1 MNGTTQ
7 HTSRWTSQWLAWA
20 EKSHLLAVV
29 MLLVMGTVMF
39 APGIATLQPMDR
51 DEPRFAQASKQMMES
66 GDYVDIR
73 FQDEARHKKPVGI
86 YWLQVATVELGQWA
100 GISDAKS
107 QIWLYRLPSL
117 LGALLTLLGTYVAG
131 LAFLS
136 RRAAFMAAIL
146 TGSTILLGVE
156 ARLAKTDAMLTATI
170 VWAFAVML
178 HAFQLWRHNDRI
190 SAQDHPV
197 SLGLVLCFWV
207 VLALSLLIKGPI
219 LPILIALALAVV
231 WLSQRDLGWF
241 KTISPVWGPILTLLL
256 VLPWF
261 IAIMMKSGGEF
272 FSASVGQ
279 DMMSKVAGA
288 QERHGGPP
296 GTYLLVFFGTA
307 WPLAPLFCLSVP
319 FIWRARREAIVVFLL
334 GWIVPFWIIL
344 ELVPT
349 KLPHYVLPLYP
360 AMALLV
366 CLAAER
372 GMISVAGW
380 GVKLA
385 MAGLVLPVV
394 LLLAGLSAGAL
405 WLGDGLP
412 VLALVILL
420 LALWPIIEA
429 ARTLSRGLIAQTG
442 MLAFASMVLVSA
454 AVYMAGSP
462 VLQSIRISDRLAQA
476 MARPDCA
483 DKHLAMLGYSEPS
496 LVFLTRTDLQFL
508 PPVAMVA
515 FLQQPG
521 CRIAGVT
528 ANQMKDFE
536 AARIAAGLDVT
547 PVEVVRGFNINGGK
561 RLEVSIFVRRDNH
574 ALVQKPEASKP

>member
-1 MNGTTQ
+1 MNGITHQTT
-7 HTSRWTSQWLAWA
+7 SWTEKCLEWA
-20 EKSHLLAVV
+20 DKSHVLAVLMV
-29 MLLVMGTVMF
+29 LVMGIVMF

-86 YWLQVATVELGQWA
+86 YWLQVASVELGSWA
-100 GISDAKS
+100 GISEARS

-117 LGALLTLLGTYVAG
+117 LGALLTLLGTYAAG

-156 ARLAKTDAMLTATI
+156 ARLAKTDAVLTATI

-178 HAFQLWRHNDRI
+178 HAFQQWRRDDRI
-190 SAQDHPV
+190 NPTDHAMPF
-197 SLGLVLCFWV
+197 GFVLCFWS
-207 VLALSLLIKGPI
+207 VLALSLLVKGPI
-219 LPILIALALAVV
+219 LPILMALALAVV
-231 WLSQRDLGWF
+231 WLLQRDLGWF
-241 KTISPVWGPILTLLL
+241 KTITPFWGPILTLLL

-261 IAIMMKSGGEF
+261 VAIMMKSGGEF

-319 FIWRARREAIVVFLL
+319 FIWRHKRDAVVLFLL

-394 LLLAGLSAGAL
+394 VLLVGLTGGSL
-405 WLGDGLP
+405 WLGDQLP
-412 VLALVILL
+412 VMALLVLL
-420 LALWPIIEA
+420 LALWPVIEA
-429 ARTLSRGLIAQTG
+429 ARALHKGLIAQTG
-442 MLAFASMVLVSA
+442 LLAFAGMVLVSV

-476 MARPDCA
+476 MEKPDCG

-508 PPVAMVA
+508 PAQAMVS

-528 ANQMKDFE
+528 GNQMKDFE
-536 AARIAAGLDVT
+536 AARLAAGLDLV
-547 PVEVVRGFNINGGK
+547 PVEVVKGFNINGGK
-561 RLEVSIFVRRDNH
+561 RLEVSIFARRDNH
-574 ALVQKPEASKP
+574 VLEQKPEASKP

>member
-1 MNGTTQ
+1 MNGTTH
-7 HTSRWTSQWLAWA
+7 HTTGWMAKCLEWA
-20 EKSHLLAVV
+20 DKSHVLAVL
-29 MLLVMGTVMF
+29 MLLVMGIVMF

-86 YWLQVATVELGQWA
+86 YWLQVASVELGSWA
-100 GISDAKS
+100 GISEARS
-107 QIWLYRLPSL
+107 QIWLYRMPSL

-156 ARLAKTDAMLTATI
+156 ARLAKTDAVLTATI

-178 HAFQLWRHNDRI
+178 HAYQQWRRDDRI
-190 SAQDHPV
+190 KTTDHAMPF
-197 SLGLVLCFWV
+197 GFILCFWG
-207 VLALSLLIKGPI
+207 VLALSLLVKGPI
-219 LPILIALALAVV
+219 LPILMALALAVV
-231 WLSQRDLGWF
+231 WLLQRDLGWF
-241 KTISPVWGPILTLLL
+241 KTITPFWGPILTLLL

-261 IAIMMKSGGEF
+261 VAIMMKSGGEF

-319 FIWRARREAIVVFLL
+319 FIWRHKRDAVVLFLL

-380 GVKLA
+380 SVKLA
-385 MAGLVLPVV
+385 MAGLVLPVIV
-394 LLLAGLSAGAL
+394 LLAGLTGGSL
-405 WLGDGLP
+405 WLGDQLP
-412 VLALVILL
+412 VMALLVLL
-420 LALWPIIEA
+420 LALWPVIEA
-429 ARTLSRGLIAQTG
+429 ARALHKGLIAQTG
-442 MLAFASMVLVSA
+442 LLAFAAMVLVSV

-476 MARPDCA
+476 MEKPDCG

-508 PPVAMVA
+508 PAQAMVS

-528 ANQMKDFE
+528 GNQMKDFE
-536 AARIAAGLDVT
+536 AARLAAGLDLV
-547 PVEVVRGFNINGGK
+547 PVEVVKGFNINGGK
-561 RLEVSIFVRRDNH
+561 RLEVSIFARRDNH
-574 ALVQKPEASKP
+574 ALEQKPEASKP

>member
-1 MNGTTQ
+1 MNFTTD
-7 HTSRWTSQWLAWA
+7 HTTRWTTKCLEWA
-20 EKSHLLAVV
+20 EKSHFFAVI
-29 MLLVMGTVMF
+29 MLLLMGIVMF

-51 DEPRFAQASKQMMES
+51 DEPRFAQASKQMMET
-66 GDYVDIR
+66 GDYIDIR

-86 YWLQVATVELGQWA
+86 YWMQVASVELGSWA
-100 GISDAKS
+100 GISEAKS

-117 LGALLTLLGTYVAG
+117 LGALLTLIGTYVAG

-136 RRAAFMAAIL
+136 RKAAFLAAVL

-170 VWAFAVML
+170 VWSFAVMV
-178 HAFQLWRHNDRI
+178 HAFQQWRHDDRI
-190 SAQDHPV
+190 SAAEHHV
-197 SLGLVLCFWV
+197 SLGFVLCFWIT
-207 VLALSLLIKGPI
+207 LAVSLLIKGPI
-219 LPILIALALAVV
+219 LPILMALTLAVV
-231 WLSQRDLGWF
+231 WLSQRELGWF
-241 KTISPVWGPILTLLL
+241 KTITPIWGPILTLLL

-261 IAIMMKSGGEF
+261 VAIMMKSGGEF

-307 WPLAPLFCLSVP
+307 WPLAPLFCLSLP
-319 FIWRARREAIVVFLL
+319 FIVRARRDAIVVFLL

-372 GMISVAGW
+372 GMISVASW

-385 MAGLVLPVV
+385 MVGLVLPVV
-394 LLLAGLSAGAL
+394 LLLIGLTGGSL
-405 WLGDGLP
+405 WLGDQLP
-412 VLALVILL
+412 VLAILILL
-420 LALWPIIEA
+420 MALWPTIAA
-429 ARTLSRGLIAQTG
+429 ARSLHKGLIAQTG
-442 MLAFASMVLVSA
+442 LLTFAAMVLVSS

-476 MARPDCA
+476 LESPDCH

-508 PPVAMVA
+508 PPASMVA
-515 FLQQPG
+515 FLQQSG

-528 ANQMKDFE
+528 ANQLKDFD
-536 AARIAAGLDVT
+536 AARLAAGMDLV
-547 PVEVVRGFNINGGK
+547 PVEVVSGFNINGGK
-561 RLEVSIFVRRDNH
+561 RLDVSIFVRRDNH
-574 ALVQKPEASKP
+574 ALENKPETSKP

>member
-1 MNGTTQ
+1 MNGTSQ
-7 HTSRWTSQWLAWA
+7 HTTRWTSQSLEWA
-20 EKSHLLAVV
+20 EKSHILAVV
-29 MLLVMGTVMF
+29 MLIVMGLAMF

-51 DEPRFAQASKQMMES
+51 DEPRFAQASKQMTES

-86 YWLQVATVELGQWA
+86 YWLQVASVELGEWA
-100 GISDAKS
+100 GISEAKS

-117 LGALLTLLGTYVAG
+117 IGALLTLLGTYVAG

-178 HAFQLWRHNDRI
+178 HAFQQWRHNDRI
-190 SAQDHPV
+190 SADDHPL
-197 SLGLVLCFWV
+197 SLGFVLCFWV
-207 VLALSLLIKGPI
+207 CLAVSLLIKGPI
-219 LPILIALALAVV
+219 LPILIALTLVVV

-241 KTISPVWGPILTLLL
+241 KTITPVWGPILTLLL

-261 IAIMMKSGGEF
+261 VAIMMKSGGEF

-307 WPLAPLFCLSVP
+307 WPLAPLFCLSLP
-319 FIWRARREAIVVFLL
+319 FIWRSIRDAIVVFLL

-385 MAGLVLPVV
+385 MVGLVVPVV
-394 LLLAGLSAGAL
+394 ALLAGLAGGSL
-405 WLGDGLP
+405 WLGDPLP
-412 VLALVILL
+412 VLALVVLL
-420 LALWPIIEA
+420 IALWPTVEA
-429 ARTLSRGLIAQTG
+429 ARALGKGLIAQTG
-442 MLAFASMVLVSA
+442 LLAFAAMVLVSM
-454 AVYMAGSP
+454 AVYLAGSP

-476 MARPDCA
+476 MARVDCG

-508 PPVAMVA
+508 PPVAMVS

-528 ANQMKDFE
+528 ANQMNDFE
-536 AARIAAGLDVT
+536 AARMAAGLDLA
-547 PVEVVRGFNINGGK
+547 PVELVKGFNINGGK

-574 ALVQKPEASKP
+574 ALDQKPEASKP

>member
-1 MNGTTQ
+1 
-7 HTSRWTSQWLAWA
+7 
-20 EKSHLLAVV
+20 
-29 MLLVMGTVMF
+29 MLIVMGLAMF

-51 DEPRFAQASKQMMES
+51 DEPRFAQASKQMTES

-86 YWLQVATVELGQWA
+86 YWLQVASVELGEWA
-100 GISDAKS
+100 GISEAKS

-117 LGALLTLLGTYVAG
+117 IGALLTLLGTYVAG

-178 HAFQLWRHNDRI
+178 HAFQQWRHNDRI
-190 SAQDHPV
+190 SADDHPV
-197 SLGLVLCFWV
+197 SLGFVLCFWV
-207 VLALSLLIKGPI
+207 CLAVSLLIKGPI
-219 LPILIALALAVV
+219 LPILMALTLVVV

-241 KTISPVWGPILTLLL
+241 KTITPVWGPILTLLL

-261 IAIMMKSGGEF
+261 VAIMMKSGGEF

-307 WPLAPLFCLSVP
+307 WPLAPLFCLSLP
-319 FIWRARREAIVVFLL
+319 FIWRSRRDAIVVFLL

-385 MAGLVLPVV
+385 MVGLVVPVV
-394 LLLAGLSAGAL
+394 ALLAGLAGGSL
-405 WLGDGLP
+405 WLGDPLP
-412 VLALVILL
+412 VLALVVLL
-420 LALWPIIEA
+420 IALWPTVEA
-429 ARTLSRGLIAQTG
+429 ARALGKGLIAQTG
-442 MLAFASMVLVSA
+442 LLAFAAMVLVST
-454 AVYMAGSP
+454 AVYLAGSP

-476 MARPDCA
+476 MARVDCG

-508 PPVAMVA
+508 PPAAMVS

-536 AARIAAGLDVT
+536 AARMAAGLDLA
-547 PVEVVRGFNINGGK
+547 PVELVKGFNINGGK

-574 ALVQKPEASKP
+574 ALDQKPEASKP

>member
-1 MNGTTQ
+1 M
-7 HTSRWTSQWLAWA
+7 
-20 EKSHLLAVV
+20 V
-29 MLLVMGTVMF
+29 LVMGIVMF

-86 YWLQVATVELGQWA
+86 YWLQVASVELGSWA
-100 GISDAKS
+100 GISEARS

-117 LGALLTLLGTYVAG
+117 LGALLTLLGTYAAG

-156 ARLAKTDAMLTATI
+156 ARLAKTDAVLTATI

-178 HAFQLWRHNDRI
+178 HAFQQWRRDDRI
-190 SAQDHPV
+190 NPTDHAMPF
-197 SLGLVLCFWV
+197 GFVLCFWS
-207 VLALSLLIKGPI
+207 VLALSLLVKGPI
-219 LPILIALALAVV
+219 LPILMALALAVV
-231 WLSQRDLGWF
+231 WLLQRDLGWF
-241 KTISPVWGPILTLLL
+241 KTITPFWGPILTLLL

-261 IAIMMKSGGEF
+261 VAIMMKSGGEF

-319 FIWRARREAIVVFLL
+319 FIWRHKRDAVVLFLL

-394 LLLAGLSAGAL
+394 VLLVGLTGGSL
-405 WLGDGLP
+405 WLGDQLP
-412 VLALVILL
+412 VMALLVLL
-420 LALWPIIEA
+420 LALWPVIEA
-429 ARTLSRGLIAQTG
+429 ARALHKGLIAQTG
-442 MLAFASMVLVSA
+442 LLAYAGMVLVSV

-476 MARPDCA
+476 MEKPECG

-508 PPVAMVA
+508 LAQAMVS

-528 ANQMKDFE
+528 GNQMRDFE
-536 AARIAAGLDVT
+536 AARLAAGLDLV
-547 PVEVVRGFNINGGK
+547 PVEVVKGFNINGGK
-561 RLEVSIFVRRDNH
+561 RLEVSIFARRDNH
-574 ALVQKPEASKP
+574 ALEQKPEASKP

>member
-1 MNGTTQ
+1 MNGTSQ
-7 HTSRWTSQWLAWA
+7 HTTRWTSQSLEWA
-20 EKSHLLAVV
+20 EKSHILAVV
-29 MLLVMGTVMF
+29 MLIVMGLAMF

-51 DEPRFAQASKQMMES
+51 DEPRFAQASKQMTES

-86 YWLQVATVELGQWA
+86 YWLQVASVELGEWA
-100 GISDAKS
+100 GISEAKS

-117 LGALLTLLGTYVAG
+117 IGALLTLLGTYVAG

-178 HAFQLWRHNDRI
+178 HAFQQWRHNDRI
-190 SAQDHPV
+190 SADDHPV
-197 SLGLVLCFWV
+197 SLGFVLCFWV
-207 VLALSLLIKGPI
+207 CLAVSLLIKGPI
-219 LPILIALALAVV
+219 LPILMALTLVVV

-241 KTISPVWGPILTLLL
+241 KTITPVWGPILTLLL

-261 IAIMMKSGGEF
+261 VAIMMKSGGEF

-307 WPLAPLFCLSVP
+307 WPLAPLFCLSLP
-319 FIWRARREAIVVFLL
+319 FTWRSRRDAIVVFLL

-385 MAGLVLPVV
+385 MVGLVVPVV
-394 LLLAGLSAGAL
+394 ALLAGLAGGSL
-405 WLGDGLP
+405 WLGDPLP
-412 VLALVILL
+412 VLALVVLL
-420 LALWPIIEA
+420 IALWPTVEA
-429 ARTLSRGLIAQTG
+429 ARALGKGLIAQTG
-442 MLAFASMVLVSA
+442 LLAFAAMVLVST
-454 AVYMAGSP
+454 AVYLAGSP

-476 MARPDCA
+476 MARVDCG

-508 PPVAMVA
+508 PPAAMVS

-536 AARIAAGLDVT
+536 AARMAAGLDLA
-547 PVEVVRGFNINGGK
+547 PVELVKGFNINGGK

-574 ALVQKPEASKP
+574 ALDQKPEASKP

>member
-1 MNGTTQ
+1 MNGTSQ
-7 HTSRWTSQWLAWA
+7 HTTRWTSQSLEWA
-20 EKSHLLAVV
+20 EKSHILAVV
-29 MLLVMGTVMF
+29 MLIVMGLAMF

-51 DEPRFAQASKQMMES
+51 DEPRFAQASKQMTES

-86 YWLQVATVELGQWA
+86 YWLQVASVELGEWA
-100 GISDAKS
+100 GISEAKS

-117 LGALLTLLGTYVAG
+117 IGALLTLLGTYVAG

-178 HAFQLWRHNDRI
+178 HAFQQWRHNDRI
-190 SAQDHPV
+190 SADDHPL
-197 SLGLVLCFWV
+197 SLGFVLCFWV
-207 VLALSLLIKGPI
+207 CLAVSLLIKGPI
-219 LPILIALALAVV
+219 LPILIALTLVVV

-241 KTISPVWGPILTLLL
+241 KTITPVWGPILTLLL

-261 IAIMMKSGGEF
+261 VAIMMKSGGEF

-307 WPLAPLFCLSVP
+307 WPLAPLFCLSLP
-319 FIWRARREAIVVFLL
+319 FIWRSIRDAIVVFLL

-385 MAGLVLPVV
+385 MVGLVVPVV
-394 LLLAGLSAGAL
+394 ALLAGLAGGSL
-405 WLGDGLP
+405 WLGDPLP
-412 VLALVILL
+412 VLALVVLL
-420 LALWPIIEA
+420 IALWPTVEA
-429 ARTLSRGLIAQTG
+429 ARALGKGLIAQTG
-442 MLAFASMVLVSA
+442 LLAFAAMVLVST
-454 AVYMAGSP
+454 AVYLAGSP

-476 MARPDCA
+476 MARVDCG

-508 PPVAMVA
+508 PPAAMVS

-528 ANQMKDFE
+528 ANQMNDFE
-536 AARIAAGLDVT
+536 AARMAAGLDLA
-547 PVEVVRGFNINGGK
+547 PVELVKGFNINGGK

-574 ALVQKPEASKP
+574 ALDQKPEASKP

>member
-1 MNGTTQ
+1 MNGTPH
-7 HTSRWTSQWLAWA
+7 HTTGWTAKCLEWA
-20 EKSHLLAVV
+20 DKSHVLAVLMV
-29 MLLVMGTVMF
+29 LVMGIVMF

-86 YWLQVATVELGQWA
+86 YWLQVASVELGSWA
-100 GISDAKS
+100 GISEARS

-117 LGALLTLLGTYVAG
+117 LGALLTLLGTYAAG

-156 ARLAKTDAMLTATI
+156 ARLAKTDAVLTATI

-178 HAFQLWRHNDRI
+178 HAFQQWRRDDRI
-190 SAQDHPV
+190 NPTDHEMPF
-197 SLGLVLCFWV
+197 GFVLCFWS
-207 VLALSLLIKGPI
+207 VLALSLLVKGPI
-219 LPILIALALAVV
+219 LPILMALALAVV
-231 WLSQRDLGWF
+231 WLLQRDLGWF
-241 KTISPVWGPILTLLL
+241 KTITPFWGPILTLLL

-261 IAIMMKSGGEF
+261 VAIMMKSGGEF

-319 FIWRARREAIVVFLL
+319 FIWRHKRDAVVLFLL

-394 LLLAGLSAGAL
+394 VLLVGLTGGSL
-405 WLGDGLP
+405 WLGDQLP
-412 VLALVILL
+412 VMALLVLL
-420 LALWPIIEA
+420 LALWPVIEA
-429 ARTLSRGLIAQTG
+429 ARALHKGLIAQTG
-442 MLAFASMVLVSA
+442 LLAYAGMVLVSV

-476 MARPDCA
+476 MEKPECG

-496 LVFLTRTDLQFL
+496 LVFLTRTDLLFL
-508 PPVAMVA
+508 PAQAMVS

-528 ANQMKDFE
+528 GNQMRDFE
-536 AARIAAGLDVT
+536 AARLAAGLDLV
-547 PVEVVRGFNINGGK
+547 PVEVVKGFNINGGK
-561 RLEVSIFVRRDNH
+561 RLEVSIFARRDNH
-574 ALVQKPEASKP
+574 ALEQKPEASKP

>member
-1 MNGTTQ
+1 MNGTSQ
-7 HTSRWTSQWLAWA
+7 HTTRWTSYCLEWA
-20 EKSHLLAVV
+20 DKSHVLAVL
-29 MLLVMGTVMF
+29 MLMVMGIVMF

-86 YWLQVATVELGQWA
+86 YWLQTATVELGEWA
-100 GISDAKS
+100 GISEAKS
-107 QIWLYRLPSL
+107 RIWLYRLPSL
-117 LGALLTLLGTYVAG
+117 IGALLTLLGTYVAG
-131 LAFLS
+131 LALLS
-136 RRAAFMAAIL
+136 RKAAFMAAIL

-178 HAFQLWRHNDRI
+178 HAFQQWRHNDRI
-190 SAQDHPV
+190 SADDHPV
-197 SLGLVLCFWV
+197 SLGFVLCFWFS
-207 VLALSLLIKGPI
+207 LALSLLIKGPI
-219 LPILIALALAVV
+219 LPILMALTLVVV

-241 KTISPVWGPILTLLL
+241 KTIMPVWGPVLTLLL

-261 IAIMMKSGGEF
+261 VAIMMKSGGEF
-272 FSASVGQ
+272 FSASVGH

-307 WPLAPLFCLSVP
+307 WPLAPLFCLSLP
-319 FIWRARREAIVVFLL
+319 FIWKARRDAIVVFLL

-372 GMISVAGW
+372 GMISSADR

-385 MAGLVLPVV
+385 MAGLVLPVFV
-394 LLLAGLSAGAL
+394 LLAGLAGGSV
-405 WLGDGLP
+405 WLGDPLP

-420 LALWPIIEA
+420 MALWPIIEA
-429 ARTLSRGLIAQTG
+429 ARALHKGLIAQTG
-442 MLAFASMVLVSA
+442 LLAFAAMVLVSA
-454 AVYMAGSP
+454 GVYMAGSP

-476 MARPDCA
+476 MARPECA

-508 PPVAMVA
+508 PPAALVA
-515 FLQQPG
+515 FLQKPG

-528 ANQMKDFE
+528 ANQMKEFD
-536 AARIAAGLDVT
+536 AARMAAGLDLA
-547 PVEVVRGFNINGGK
+547 PVELVKGFNINGGK
-561 RLEVSIFVRRDNH
+561 RLEVSIFVRRDNQ
-574 ALVQKPEASKP
+574 ALELKPEASKP